1 MSCREYG
8 HLISNCTRDPN
19 LKTVAMAQYENELQR
34 IIKLKDFRKLYADT
48 AVQTTRM
55 LKKTVMIPI
64 KHDDDGKVLEQTQT
78 SHPFMR
84 GVMEFDDYN
93 YN

>member
-19 LKTVAMAQYENELQR
+19 LKTVAMAQYENDMQR
-34 IIKLKDFRKLYADT
+34 IVKLKDFRKLYADT

-64 KHDDDGKVLEQTQT
+64 KHDDEGKVHE
-78 SHPFMR
+78 
-84 GVMEFDDYN
+84 
-93 YN
+93 